1 MALKRIQEF
10 SKNVAVH
17 QQLGDNP
24 NTDDNLSASELKA
37 TFDRPAEDI
46 KEYVNGTLVP
56 AIQELEEYGD
66 SVSADLSDKGKEIT
80 EIKQAVIGAQ
90 GSANQAA
97 FNAAQ
102 AAGMAEEAASAS
114 RDASAAASA
123 AQTAAETA
131 STDAS
136 MAASDAEAA
145 TQAASAAQAAA
156 DQANANAER
165 AAERAKQAEAAA
177 ASAATEASKAV
188 KKSGDSMSG
197 PLSMEGNKLTG
208 LPDPSND
215 GDAVSKGYLNTE
227 LSRIQ
232 GAPGPYYT
240 PTVTNPTPGLLH
252 IEFGKSLT
260 SMPDIPGVDV
270 SLPSGEAGDD
280 GGYYI
285 PKISQTGIN
294 TMQMGFD
301 PSKPGMTSVQPRQIV
316 LPKGDPGQNGAPGAD
331 GAPGP
336 AGPAG
341 DQGPQGPKGD
351 KGDPGSA
358 AIGLG
363 GCNSAA
369 SAVNKEISIF
379 TDDFKP
385 TPSAIV
391 TVAFNVEN
399 TADNPSMVINNRSY
413 GVIDCR
419 NGNPVKAAAMRG
431 QAHTY
436 VLDAQNGVAFLVNP
450 SDEAASGA
458 SDAVESVNGQTGAVK
473 VPVPGCGT
481 CASEASSKEKEVGS
495 LSAGFDPTASGAVL
509 TVKFENPGNT
519 VNGASLTVANKSYP
533 IVDSRTYALARA
545 DALAKKVHHFVL
557 IPGTAILLDPST
569 TASSATLDKTLTQ
582 EGSAA
587 DAKAAGDAIKNL
599 REFLQGDVELTSLN
613 LTSGLTTDADI
624 NVDFGGNRLRGVN
637 DPVEDT
643 DAASKGYVD
652 EQIANISNDG
662 NAAPSAG
669 VCTTAANVAAK
680 VEQGYITS
688 PIVGGSIVTVE
699 FTHDN
704 TAKNPTLD
712 VNGVVGAIVY
722 RSMSAIDPAS
732 LTKGIHQFVCLENY
746 NKWMMLDALEWEE
759 IANITVEADV
769 QVVAISKDKDN
780 KPFGLRKA
788 KIMVSA
794 VGSETNTKSANGELR
809 VNGITYYYSPNLPV
823 VGAETSRFIASSL
836 EAITDGLIW
845 HDSSS
850 NNNNTYQTTG
860 TRHTGW
866 IATVESTLRNFA
878 FSAVGGMVIGAGTNI
893 KIMGVRA

>member
-114 RDASAAASA
+114 RDARAAASA

-316 LPKGDPGQNGAPGAD
+316 LPKGDPGQDGVSPTISITTITGGHRLTITDAEGPKSADILDGATPALQIGTVTTLPAGSPATAEITGTAANPVLSFGLPRGAD
-331 GAPGP
+331 ATG
-336 AGPAG
+336 
-341 DQGPQGPKGD
+341 
-351 KGDPGSA
+351 GSA
-358 AIGLG
+358 GVTTINGL
-363 GCNSAA
+363 
-369 SAVNKEISIF
+369 
-379 TDDFKP
+379 D
-385 TPSAIV
+385 
-391 TVAFNVEN
+391 
-399 TADNPSMVINNRSY
+399 
-413 GVIDCR
+413 
-419 NGNPVKAAAMRG
+419 
-431 QAHTY
+431 
-436 VLDAQNGVAFLVNP
+436 
-450 SDEAASGA
+450 
-458 SDAVESVNGQTGAVK
+458 GAVK
-473 VPVPGCGT
+473 LPV
-481 CASEASSKEKEVGS
+481 SGS
-495 LSAGFDPTASGAVL
+495 CICNSNAADKRKVLTGVTAGFDPSADGAILAVQF
-509 TVKFENPGNT
+509 KSPGNT
-519 VNGASLTVANKSYP
+519 ANGPELQIGQTVYTILHPGNLTPPAASALKKS
-533 IVDSRTYALARA
+533 
-545 DALAKKVHHFVL
+545 VHHFSMR
-557 IPGTAILLDPST
+557 GSTRAAILLDPYVAPST
-569 TASSATLDKTLTQ
+569 VNVDATLTQ
-582 EGSAA
+582 SGQAA
-587 DAKAAGDAIKNL
+587 DAKIVGSALATRVPAAPLDSDAGKVATVSSDGIPRWETL
-599 REFLQGDVELTSLN
+599 PAVGSL
-613 LTSGLTTDADI
+613 
-624 NVDFGGNRLRGVN
+624 FGRCS
-637 DPVEDT
+637 T
-643 DAASKGYVD
+643 AACDAAKKATY
-652 EQIANISNDG
+652 IDG
-662 NAAPSAG
+662 SVAG
-669 VCTTAANVAAK
+669 GT
-680 VEQGYITS
+680 I
-688 PIVGGSIVTVE
+688 ITVE
-699 FTHDN
+699 FVN
-704 TAKNPTLD
+704 ANEAENPTLTA
-712 VNGVVGAIVY
+712 NGVTGAIVG
-722 RSMSAIDPAS
+722 RTLAPISATS
-732 LTKGIHQFVCLENY
+732 LTAGVHRFVCLSNY
-746 NKWMMLDALEWEE
+746 NKWMMLDAPDELEYIGEYTLAEDVGVWE
-759 IANITVEADV
+759 IASDLSGAPLQLKKMYFELHIQPAQVNIDNNISNTHARMTVPTWANAYGANTCV
-769 QVVAISKDKDN
+769 SGY
-780 KPFGLRKA
+780 PMLRKTAYKENPGWGQLWEIRTLNGRNVVFRRSKGASCAATVSAGEAAGPGHITGLGLSSLDPTKAQFGAGSTVKIWGA
-788 KIMVSA
+788 KI
-794 VGSETNTKSANGELR
+794 
-809 VNGITYYYSPNLPV
+809 
-823 VGAETSRFIASSL
+823 
-836 EAITDGLIW
+836 
-845 HDSSS
+845 
-850 NNNNTYQTTG
+850 
-860 TRHTGW
+860 
-866 IATVESTLRNFA
+866 
-878 FSAVGGMVIGAGTNI
+878 
-893 KIMGVRA
+893 

>member
-316 LPKGDPGQNGAPGAD
+316 LPKGDPGQDGVSPTISITTITGGHRLTITDAEGPKSADILDGATPALQIGTVTTLPAGSPATAEITGTAANPVLSFGLPRGAD
-331 GAPGP
+331 ATG
-336 AGPAG
+336 
-341 DQGPQGPKGD
+341 
-351 KGDPGSA
+351 GSA
-358 AIGLG
+358 GVTTINGL
-363 GCNSAA
+363 
-369 SAVNKEISIF
+369 
-379 TDDFKP
+379 D
-385 TPSAIV
+385 
-391 TVAFNVEN
+391 
-399 TADNPSMVINNRSY
+399 
-413 GVIDCR
+413 
-419 NGNPVKAAAMRG
+419 
-431 QAHTY
+431 
-436 VLDAQNGVAFLVNP
+436 
-450 SDEAASGA
+450 
-458 SDAVESVNGQTGAVK
+458 GAVK
-473 VPVPGCGT
+473 LPV
-481 CASEASSKEKEVGS
+481 SGS
-495 LSAGFDPTASGAVL
+495 CFCNSNAADKRKVLTGVTAGFDPSADGAILAVQF
-509 TVKFENPGNT
+509 KRPGNT
-519 VNGASLTVANKSYP
+519 ANGPELQIGQTVYTILHPNNLTPPAASALKKS
-533 IVDSRTYALARA
+533 
-545 DALAKKVHHFVL
+545 VHHFSMRGSTRV
-557 IPGTAILLDPST
+557 AILLDPYVST
-569 TASSATLDKTLTQ
+569 STIEVDATLTQ
-582 EGSAA
+582 SGQAA
-587 DAKAAGDAIKNL
+587 DAKAVGTALAT
-599 REFLQGDVELTSLN
+599 RV
-613 LTSGLTTDADI
+613 
-624 NVDFGGNRLRGVN
+624 
-637 DPVEDT
+637 P
-643 DAASKGYVD
+643 
-652 EQIANISNDG
+652 
-662 NAAPSAG
+662 AAPLESDAG
-669 VCTTAANVAAK
+669 KVATVGSDGIPRWETLPAVGSLFGLCSTAAYDPSKKA
-680 VEQGYITS
+680 TS
-688 PIVGGSIVTVE
+688 VDGDIVGGTIITVE
-699 FTHDN
+699 FTN
-704 TAKNPTLD
+704 ANEAENPTLTA
-712 VNGVVGAIVY
+712 NGVTGAIVG
-722 RSMSAIDPAS
+722 RTLAPISATS
-732 LTKGIHQFVCLENY
+732 LTAGVHRFVCLSNY
-746 NKWMMLDALEWEE
+746 NKWMMLDAPDELEYIGEYTLAEDVGVWE
-759 IANITVEADV
+759 IASDLSGAPLQLKKMYFELHIQPAQVNIDNNISNTHARMTVPTWANAYGV
-769 QVVAISKDKDN
+769 NTCVSGY
-780 KPFGLRKA
+780 PMLRKTAYKENPGWGQLWEIRTLNGRNVVFRRSKGASCAATVSAGEAAGPGHITGLGLSSLDPTKAQFGAGSTVKIWGA
-788 KIMVSA
+788 KI
-794 VGSETNTKSANGELR
+794 
-809 VNGITYYYSPNLPV
+809 
-823 VGAETSRFIASSL
+823 
-836 EAITDGLIW
+836 
-845 HDSSS
+845 
-850 NNNNTYQTTG
+850 
-860 TRHTGW
+860 
-866 IATVESTLRNFA
+866 
-878 FSAVGGMVIGAGTNI
+878 
-893 KIMGVRA
+893 

>member
-80 EIKQAVIGAQ
+80 KIKQAVIGAQ
-90 GSANQAA
+90 GSANRAA
-97 FNAAQ
+97 SNAAR

-316 LPKGDPGQNGAPGAD
+316 LPKGDPGQDGVSPTISITTITGGHRLTITDAEGPKSADILDGATPALQIGTVTTLPAGSPATAEITGTAANPVLSFGLPRGAD
-331 GAPGP
+331 ATG
-336 AGPAG
+336 
-341 DQGPQGPKGD
+341 
-351 KGDPGSA
+351 GSA
-358 AIGLG
+358 GVTTINGL
-363 GCNSAA
+363 
-369 SAVNKEISIF
+369 
-379 TDDFKP
+379 D
-385 TPSAIV
+385 
-391 TVAFNVEN
+391 
-399 TADNPSMVINNRSY
+399 
-413 GVIDCR
+413 
-419 NGNPVKAAAMRG
+419 
-431 QAHTY
+431 
-436 VLDAQNGVAFLVNP
+436 
-450 SDEAASGA
+450 
-458 SDAVESVNGQTGAVK
+458 GAVK
-473 VPVPGCGT
+473 LPV
-481 CASEASSKEKEVGS
+481 SGS
-495 LSAGFDPTASGAVL
+495 CICNSNAADKRKVLTVVTAGFDPSADGAILAVQFKSPGNTASGPEL
-509 TVKFENPGNT
+509 QIGQTVYTILHPGNLT
-519 VNGASLTVANKSYP
+519 PPAASALKKS
-533 IVDSRTYALARA
+533 
-545 DALAKKVHHFVL
+545 VHHFSMR
-557 IPGTAILLDPST
+557 GSTRAAILLDPYVAPST
-569 TASSATLDKTLTQ
+569 VNVDATLTQ
-582 EGSAA
+582 SGQAA
-587 DAKAAGDAIKNL
+587 DAKAVGTALAT
-599 REFLQGDVELTSLN
+599 RV
-613 LTSGLTTDADI
+613 
-624 NVDFGGNRLRGVN
+624 
-637 DPVEDT
+637 P
-643 DAASKGYVD
+643 
-652 EQIANISNDG
+652 
-662 NAAPSAG
+662 AAPLESDAG
-669 VCTTAANVAAK
+669 KVATVGSDGIPRWETLPAVGSLFGLCSTAAYDPSKKA
-680 VEQGYITS
+680 TS
-688 PIVGGSIVTVE
+688 VDGDIVGGAIITVE
-699 FTHDN
+699 FTN
-704 TAKNPTLD
+704 ANEAENPTLTA
-712 VNGVVGAIVY
+712 NGVTGAIVG
-722 RSMSAIDPAS
+722 RTLDPISATS
-732 LTKGIHQFVCLENY
+732 LTAGVHRFVCLNNY
-746 NKWMMLDALEWEE
+746 NKWMMLDAPDELKYIGEYTLAEDVGVWE
-759 IANITVEADV
+759 IASDLSGAPLQLKKMYFELHIQPAQVNIDNNISNTHARMTVPTWANAYGV
-769 QVVAISKDKDN
+769 NTCVSGY
-780 KPFGLRKA
+780 PMLRKTAYKENPGWGQLWEIRTLNGRNVVFRRSKGASCAATVSAGEAAGPGHITGLGLSSLDPTKAQFGAGSTVKIWGA
-788 KIMVSA
+788 KI
-794 VGSETNTKSANGELR
+794 
-809 VNGITYYYSPNLPV
+809 
-823 VGAETSRFIASSL
+823 
-836 EAITDGLIW
+836 
-845 HDSSS
+845 
-850 NNNNTYQTTG
+850 
-860 TRHTGW
+860 
-866 IATVESTLRNFA
+866 
-878 FSAVGGMVIGAGTNI
+878 
-893 KIMGVRA
+893 

>member
-80 EIKQAVIGAQ
+80 AIKQAVIGAQ

-316 LPKGDPGQNGAPGAD
+316 LPKGDPGQDGVSPTISITTITGGHRLTITDAEGPKSADILDGATPALQIGTVTTLPAGSPATAEITGTAANPVLSFGLPRGAD
-331 GAPGP
+331 ATG
-336 AGPAG
+336 
-341 DQGPQGPKGD
+341 
-351 KGDPGSA
+351 GSA
-358 AIGLG
+358 GVTTINGL
-363 GCNSAA
+363 
-369 SAVNKEISIF
+369 
-379 TDDFKP
+379 D
-385 TPSAIV
+385 
-391 TVAFNVEN
+391 
-399 TADNPSMVINNRSY
+399 
-413 GVIDCR
+413 
-419 NGNPVKAAAMRG
+419 
-431 QAHTY
+431 
-436 VLDAQNGVAFLVNP
+436 
-450 SDEAASGA
+450 
-458 SDAVESVNGQTGAVK
+458 GAVK
-473 VPVPGCGT
+473 LPV
-481 CASEASSKEKEVGS
+481 SGS
-495 LSAGFDPTASGAVL
+495 CICNSNAADKRKVLTGVTAGFDPSADGAILAVQFKSPGNTASGPEL
-509 TVKFENPGNT
+509 QIGQTVYTILHPGNLT
-519 VNGASLTVANKSYP
+519 PPAASALKKS
-533 IVDSRTYALARA
+533 
-545 DALAKKVHHFVL
+545 VHHFSMR
-557 IPGTAILLDPST
+557 GSTRAAILLDPYVAPST
-569 TASSATLDKTLTQ
+569 VNVDATLTQ
-582 EGSAA
+582 SGQAA
-587 DAKAAGDAIKNL
+587 DAKAVGTALAT
-599 REFLQGDVELTSLN
+599 RV
-613 LTSGLTTDADI
+613 
-624 NVDFGGNRLRGVN
+624 
-637 DPVEDT
+637 P
-643 DAASKGYVD
+643 
-652 EQIANISNDG
+652 
-662 NAAPSAG
+662 AAPLESDAG
-669 VCTTAANVAAK
+669 KVATVGSDGIPRWETLPAVGSLFGLCSTAAYDPSKKA
-680 VEQGYITS
+680 TS
-688 PIVGGSIVTVE
+688 VDGDIVGGAIITVE
-699 FTHDN
+699 FTN
-704 TAKNPTLD
+704 ANEAENPTLTA
-712 VNGVVGAIVY
+712 NGVTGAIVG
-722 RSMSAIDPAS
+722 RTLDPISATS
-732 LTKGIHQFVCLENY
+732 LTAGVHRFVCLNNY
-746 NKWMMLDALEWEE
+746 NKWMMLDAPDELKYIGEYTLAEDVGVWE
-759 IANITVEADV
+759 IASDLSGAPLQLKKMYFELHIQPAQVNIDNNISNTHARMTVPTWANAYGV
-769 QVVAISKDKDN
+769 NTCVSGY
-780 KPFGLRKA
+780 PMLRKTAYKENPGWGQLWEIRTLNGRNVVFRRSKGASCAATVSAGEAAGPGHITGLGLSSLDPTKAQFGAGSTVKIWGA
-788 KIMVSA
+788 KI
-794 VGSETNTKSANGELR
+794 
-809 VNGITYYYSPNLPV
+809 
-823 VGAETSRFIASSL
+823 
-836 EAITDGLIW
+836 
-845 HDSSS
+845 
-850 NNNNTYQTTG
+850 
-860 TRHTGW
+860 
-866 IATVESTLRNFA
+866 
-878 FSAVGGMVIGAGTNI
+878 
-893 KIMGVRA
+893 

>member
-80 EIKQAVIGAQ
+80 KIKQAVIGAQ

-316 LPKGDPGQNGAPGAD
+316 LPKGDPGQDGVSPTISITTITGGHRLTITDAEGPKSADILDGATPALQIGTVATLPAGSPATAEITGTAANPVLSFGLPRGAD
-331 GAPGP
+331 ATG
-336 AGPAG
+336 
-341 DQGPQGPKGD
+341 
-351 KGDPGSA
+351 GSA
-358 AIGLG
+358 GVTTINGL
-363 GCNSAA
+363 
-369 SAVNKEISIF
+369 
-379 TDDFKP
+379 D
-385 TPSAIV
+385 
-391 TVAFNVEN
+391 
-399 TADNPSMVINNRSY
+399 
-413 GVIDCR
+413 
-419 NGNPVKAAAMRG
+419 
-431 QAHTY
+431 
-436 VLDAQNGVAFLVNP
+436 
-450 SDEAASGA
+450 
-458 SDAVESVNGQTGAVK
+458 GAVK
-473 VPVPGCGT
+473 LPVSGICICNSNAADKRKVLT
-481 CASEASSKEKEVGS
+481 VVT
-495 LSAGFDPTASGAVL
+495 AGFDPSADGAILAVQFKSPGNTASGPEL
-509 TVKFENPGNT
+509 QIGQTVYTILHPGNLT
-519 VNGASLTVANKSYP
+519 PPAASALKKS
-533 IVDSRTYALARA
+533 
-545 DALAKKVHHFVL
+545 VHHFSMR
-557 IPGTAILLDPST
+557 GSTRAAILLDPYVAPST
-569 TASSATLDKTLTQ
+569 VNVDATLTQ
-582 EGSAA
+582 SGQAA
-587 DAKAAGDAIKNL
+587 DAKAVGTALAT
-599 REFLQGDVELTSLN
+599 RV
-613 LTSGLTTDADI
+613 
-624 NVDFGGNRLRGVN
+624 
-637 DPVEDT
+637 P
-643 DAASKGYVD
+643 
-652 EQIANISNDG
+652 
-662 NAAPSAG
+662 AAPLESDAG
-669 VCTTAANVAAK
+669 KVATVGSDGIPRWETLPAVGSLFGLCSTAAYDPSKKA
-680 VEQGYITS
+680 TS
-688 PIVGGSIVTVE
+688 VDGDIVGGAIITVE
-699 FTHDN
+699 FTN
-704 TAKNPTLD
+704 ANEAENPTLTA
-712 VNGVVGAIVY
+712 NGVTGAIVG
-722 RSMSAIDPAS
+722 RTLDPISATS
-732 LTKGIHQFVCLENY
+732 LTAGVHRFVCLNNY
-746 NKWMMLDALEWEE
+746 NKWMMLDAPDELKYIGEYTLAEDVGVWE
-759 IANITVEADV
+759 IASDLSGAPLQLKKMYFELHIQPAQVNIDNNISNTHARMTVPTWANAYGV
-769 QVVAISKDKDN
+769 NTCVSGY
-780 KPFGLRKA
+780 PMLRKTAYKENPGWGQLWEIRTLNGRNVVFRRSKGASCAATVSAGEAAGPGHITGLGLSSLDPTKAQFGAGSTVKIWGA
-788 KIMVSA
+788 KI
-794 VGSETNTKSANGELR
+794 
-809 VNGITYYYSPNLPV
+809 
-823 VGAETSRFIASSL
+823 
-836 EAITDGLIW
+836 
-845 HDSSS
+845 
-850 NNNNTYQTTG
+850 
-860 TRHTGW
+860 
-866 IATVESTLRNFA
+866 
-878 FSAVGGMVIGAGTNI
+878 
-893 KIMGVRA
+893 

>member
-316 LPKGDPGQNGAPGAD
+316 LPKGDPGQDGVSPTISITTITGGHRLTITDAEGPKSADILDGATPALQIGTVTTLPAGSPATAEITGTAANPVLSFGLPRGAD
-331 GAPGP
+331 ATG
-336 AGPAG
+336 
-341 DQGPQGPKGD
+341 
-351 KGDPGSA
+351 GSA
-358 AIGLG
+358 GVTTINGL
-363 GCNSAA
+363 
-369 SAVNKEISIF
+369 
-379 TDDFKP
+379 D
-385 TPSAIV
+385 
-391 TVAFNVEN
+391 
-399 TADNPSMVINNRSY
+399 
-413 GVIDCR
+413 
-419 NGNPVKAAAMRG
+419 
-431 QAHTY
+431 
-436 VLDAQNGVAFLVNP
+436 
-450 SDEAASGA
+450 
-458 SDAVESVNGQTGAVK
+458 GAVK
-473 VPVPGCGT
+473 LPV
-481 CASEASSKEKEVGS
+481 SGS
-495 LSAGFDPTASGAVL
+495 CICNSNAADKRKVLTVVTAGFDPSADGAILAVQFKSPGNTASGPEL
-509 TVKFENPGNT
+509 QIGQTVYTILHPGNLT
-519 VNGASLTVANKSYP
+519 PPAASALKKS
-533 IVDSRTYALARA
+533 
-545 DALAKKVHHFVL
+545 VHHFSMR
-557 IPGTAILLDPST
+557 GSTHAAILLDPYVAPST
-569 TASSATLDKTLTQ
+569 VNVDATLTQ
-582 EGSAA
+582 SGQAA
-587 DAKAAGDAIKNL
+587 DAKAVGTALAT
-599 REFLQGDVELTSLN
+599 RV
-613 LTSGLTTDADI
+613 
-624 NVDFGGNRLRGVN
+624 
-637 DPVEDT
+637 P
-643 DAASKGYVD
+643 
-652 EQIANISNDG
+652 
-662 NAAPSAG
+662 AAPLESDAG
-669 VCTTAANVAAK
+669 KVATVGSDGIPRWETLPAVGSLFGLCSTAAYDPSKKA
-680 VEQGYITS
+680 TS
-688 PIVGGSIVTVE
+688 VDGDIVGGAIITVE
-699 FTHDN
+699 FTN
-704 TAKNPTLD
+704 ANEAENPTLTA
-712 VNGVVGAIVY
+712 NGVTGAIVG
-722 RSMSAIDPAS
+722 RTLAPISATS
-732 LTKGIHQFVCLENY
+732 LTAGVHRFVCLSNY
-746 NKWMMLDALEWEE
+746 NKWMMLDAPDELEYIGEYTLAEDVGVWE
-759 IANITVEADV
+759 IASDLSGAPLQLKKMYFELHIQPAQVNIDNNISNTHARMTVPTWANAYGV
-769 QVVAISKDKDN
+769 NTCVSGY
-780 KPFGLRKA
+780 PMLRKTAYKENPGWGQLWEIRTLNGRNVVFRRSKGASCAATVSAGEAAGPGHITGLGLSSLDPTKAQFGAGSTVKIWGA
-788 KIMVSA
+788 KI
-794 VGSETNTKSANGELR
+794 
-809 VNGITYYYSPNLPV
+809 
-823 VGAETSRFIASSL
+823 
-836 EAITDGLIW
+836 
-845 HDSSS
+845 
-850 NNNNTYQTTG
+850 
-860 TRHTGW
+860 
-866 IATVESTLRNFA
+866 
-878 FSAVGGMVIGAGTNI
+878 
-893 KIMGVRA
+893 

>member
-351 KGDPGSA
+351 KGDPGEPGPQGPAGS
-358 AIGLG
+358 
-363 GCNSAA
+363 C
-369 SAVNKEISIF
+369 
-379 TDDFKP
+379 D
-385 TPSAIV
+385 
-391 TVAFNVEN
+391 VA
-399 TADNPSMVINNRSY
+399 
-413 GVIDCR
+413 
-419 NGNPVKAAAMRG
+419 
-431 QAHTY
+431 
-436 VLDAQNGVAFLVNP
+436 
-450 SDEAASGA
+450 
-458 SDAVESVNGQTGAVK
+458 SVNGQVGAVK
-473 VPVPGCGT
+473 IPASGYGT
-481 CASEASSKEKEVGS
+481 CASAGSSPIKEVGS
-495 LSAGFDPTASGAVL
+495 LSAGFDPAAIGSVLAVN
-509 TVKFENPGNT
+509 FENPGNT
-519 VNGASLTVANKSYP
+519 VNGASLTVAYKSYP
-533 IVDSRTYALARA
+533 IVDSRTYAMARA

-662 NAAPSAG
+662 NAVPSAG
-669 VCTTAANVAAK
+669 VCTTAANIAAK
-680 VEQGYITS
+680 VEQGYIKS

-704 TAKNPTLD
+704 TANNPTLD

-759 IANITVEADV
+759 IANITVEAGV

>member
-90 GSANQAA
+90 GSANRAA
-97 FNAAQ
+97 SNAA
-102 AAGMAEEAASAS
+102 
-114 RDASAAASA
+114 
-123 AQTAAETA
+123 
-131 STDAS
+131 
-136 MAASDAEAA
+136 
-145 TQAASAAQAAA
+145 
-156 DQANANAER
+156 R

-331 GAPGP
+331 GATGP
-336 AGPAG
+336 AG
-341 DQGPQGPKGD
+341 Q
-351 KGDPGSA
+351 KGDPGEPGKNGMTPNLQIGTVTTLPAGSPATAEITGTA
-358 AIGLG
+358 A
-363 GCNSAA
+363 
-369 SAVNKEISIF
+369 
-379 TDDFKP
+379 
-385 TPSAIV
+385 
-391 TVAFNVEN
+391 
-399 TADNPSMVINNRSY
+399 
-413 GVIDCR
+413 
-419 NGNPVKAAAMRG
+419 NPVLSFGLPRG
-431 QAHTY
+431 ADATGGSAG
-436 VLDAQNGVAFLVNP
+436 VTTINGLD
-450 SDEAASGA
+450 
-458 SDAVESVNGQTGAVK
+458 GAVK
-473 VPVPGCGT
+473 LPV
-481 CASEASSKEKEVGS
+481 SGS
-495 LSAGFDPTASGAVL
+495 CICNSNAADKRKVLTGVTAGFDPSADGAILAVQFKSPGNTASGPEL
-509 TVKFENPGNT
+509 QIGQTVYTILHPGNLAPPA
-519 VNGASLTVANKSYP
+519 ASALKKS
-533 IVDSRTYALARA
+533 
-545 DALAKKVHHFVL
+545 VHHFSMR
-557 IPGTAILLDPST
+557 GSTRAAILLDPYVAPST
-569 TASSATLDKTLTQ
+569 VNVDATLTQ
-582 EGSAA
+582 SGQAA
-587 DAKAAGDAIKNL
+587 DAKIVGSALATRVPAAPLDSDAGKVATVGSDGIPRWETL
-599 REFLQGDVELTSLN
+599 PAVGSL
-613 LTSGLTTDADI
+613 
-624 NVDFGGNRLRGVN
+624 FGRCS
-637 DPVEDT
+637 T
-643 DAASKGYVD
+643 AACDAAKKATY
-652 EQIANISNDG
+652 IDG
-662 NAAPSAG
+662 S
-669 VCTTAANVAAK
+669 VAC
-680 VEQGYITS
+680 GTI
-688 PIVGGSIVTVE
+688 ITVE
-699 FTHDN
+699 FVN
-704 TAKNPTLD
+704 ANEAENPTLTA
-712 VNGVVGAIVY
+712 NGVTGAIVG
-722 RSMSAIDPAS
+722 RTLAPISATS
-732 LTKGIHQFVCLENY
+732 LTAGVHRFVCLSNY

-759 IANITVEADV
+759 IANITVEDDV

-794 VGSETNTKSANGELR
+794 VGSETNTKSANGELS

>member
-80 EIKQAVIGAQ
+80 KIKQAVIGAQ

-316 LPKGDPGQNGAPGAD
+316 LPKGDPGQDGVSPTISITTITGGHRLTITDAEGPKSADILDGATPALQIGTVTTLPAGSPATAEITGTAANPVLSFGLPRGAD
-331 GAPGP
+331 ATG
-336 AGPAG
+336 
-341 DQGPQGPKGD
+341 
-351 KGDPGSA
+351 GSA
-358 AIGLG
+358 GVTTINGL
-363 GCNSAA
+363 
-369 SAVNKEISIF
+369 
-379 TDDFKP
+379 D
-385 TPSAIV
+385 
-391 TVAFNVEN
+391 
-399 TADNPSMVINNRSY
+399 
-413 GVIDCR
+413 
-419 NGNPVKAAAMRG
+419 
-431 QAHTY
+431 
-436 VLDAQNGVAFLVNP
+436 
-450 SDEAASGA
+450 
-458 SDAVESVNGQTGAVK
+458 GAVK
-473 VPVPGCGT
+473 LPISGSCVCNSD
-481 CASEASSKEKEVGS
+481 ASDRLKVLTSV
-495 LSAGFDPTASGAVL
+495 SAGFDPSADGAILAVQF
-509 TVKFENPGNT
+509 KNPGNT
-519 VNGASLTVANKSYP
+519 ASGPELQIGQTVYTILHPGNLTPPAASALKKS
-533 IVDSRTYALARA
+533 
-545 DALAKKVHHFVL
+545 VHHFSMRGSTRV
-557 IPGTAILLDPST
+557 AILLDPYVST
-569 TASSATLDKTLTQ
+569 STIEVDATLTQ
-582 EGSAA
+582 SGQAA
-587 DAKAAGDAIKNL
+587 DAKAVGTALAT
-599 REFLQGDVELTSLN
+599 RV
-613 LTSGLTTDADI
+613 
-624 NVDFGGNRLRGVN
+624 
-637 DPVEDT
+637 P
-643 DAASKGYVD
+643 
-652 EQIANISNDG
+652 
-662 NAAPSAG
+662 AAPLESDAG
-669 VCTTAANVAAK
+669 KVATVGSDGIPRWETLPAVGSLFGLCSTAAYDPSKKA
-680 VEQGYITS
+680 TS
-688 PIVGGSIVTVE
+688 VDGDIVGGTIITVE
-699 FTHDN
+699 FVN
-704 TAKNPTLD
+704 ANEAENPTLTA
-712 VNGVVGAIVY
+712 NGVTGAIVG
-722 RSMSAIDPAS
+722 RTLAPISATS
-732 LTKGIHQFVCLENY
+732 LTAGVHRFVCLSNY
-746 NKWMMLDALEWEE
+746 NKWMMLDAPDELEYIGEYTLAEDVGVWE
-759 IANITVEADV
+759 IASDLSGAPLQLKKMYFELHIQPAQVNIDNNISNTHARMTVPTWANAYGV
-769 QVVAISKDKDN
+769 NTYVSGY
-780 KPFGLRKA
+780 PMLRKTAYKENPGWGQLWEIRTLNGRNVVFRRSKGASCAATVSAGEAAGPGHITGLGLSSLDPTKAQFGAGSTVKIWGA
-788 KIMVSA
+788 KI
-794 VGSETNTKSANGELR
+794 
-809 VNGITYYYSPNLPV
+809 
-823 VGAETSRFIASSL
+823 
-836 EAITDGLIW
+836 
-845 HDSSS
+845 
-850 NNNNTYQTTG
+850 
-860 TRHTGW
+860 
-866 IATVESTLRNFA
+866 
-878 FSAVGGMVIGAGTNI
+878 
-893 KIMGVRA
+893 

>member
-80 EIKQAVIGAQ
+80 KIKQAVIGAQ

-316 LPKGDPGQNGAPGAD
+316 LPKGDPGQDGVSPTISITTITGGHRLTITDAEGPKSADILDGATPALQIGTVTTLPAGSPATAEITGTAANPVLSFGLPRGAD
-331 GAPGP
+331 ATG
-336 AGPAG
+336 
-341 DQGPQGPKGD
+341 
-351 KGDPGSA
+351 GSA
-358 AIGLG
+358 GVTTINGL
-363 GCNSAA
+363 
-369 SAVNKEISIF
+369 
-379 TDDFKP
+379 D
-385 TPSAIV
+385 
-391 TVAFNVEN
+391 
-399 TADNPSMVINNRSY
+399 
-413 GVIDCR
+413 
-419 NGNPVKAAAMRG
+419 
-431 QAHTY
+431 
-436 VLDAQNGVAFLVNP
+436 
-450 SDEAASGA
+450 
-458 SDAVESVNGQTGAVK
+458 GAVK
-473 VPVPGCGT
+473 LPV
-481 CASEASSKEKEVGS
+481 SGS
-495 LSAGFDPTASGAVL
+495 CFCNSNAADKRKVLTGVTAGFDPSADGAILAVQFKSPGNTASGPEL
-509 TVKFENPGNT
+509 QIGQTLYTILHPGNLAPPA
-519 VNGASLTVANKSYP
+519 ASALKKS
-533 IVDSRTYALARA
+533 
-545 DALAKKVHHFVL
+545 VHHFSMRGS
-557 IPGTAILLDPST
+557 IRTAILLDPYVAPST
-569 TASSATLDKTLTQ
+569 VNVDATLTQ
-582 EGSAA
+582 SGQAA
-587 DAKAAGDAIKNL
+587 DAKIVGSALATRVPAAPLDSDAGKVATVGSDGIPRWETL
-599 REFLQGDVELTSLN
+599 PAVGSL
-613 LTSGLTTDADI
+613 
-624 NVDFGGNRLRGVN
+624 FGRCS
-637 DPVEDT
+637 T
-643 DAASKGYVD
+643 AACDAAKKATY
-652 EQIANISNDG
+652 IDG
-662 NAAPSAG
+662 SVAG
-669 VCTTAANVAAK
+669 GT
-680 VEQGYITS
+680 I
-688 PIVGGSIVTVE
+688 ITVE
-699 FTHDN
+699 FVN
-704 TAKNPTLD
+704 ANEAENPTLTA
-712 VNGVVGAIVY
+712 NGVTGAIVG
-722 RSMSAIDPAS
+722 RTLAPISATS
-732 LTKGIHQFVCLENY
+732 LTAGVHRFVCLSNY
-746 NKWMMLDALEWEE
+746 NKWMMLDAPDELEYIGEYTLAEDVGVWE
-759 IANITVEADV
+759 IASDLSGAPLQLKKMYFELHIQPAQVNIDNNISNTHARMTVPTWANAYGV
-769 QVVAISKDKDN
+769 NTCVSGY
-780 KPFGLRKA
+780 PMLRKTAYKENPGWGQLWEIRTLNGRNVVFRRSKGASCAATVSAGEAAGPGHITGLGLISLDTTKAQFGAGSTVKIWGA
-788 KIMVSA
+788 KI
-794 VGSETNTKSANGELR
+794 
-809 VNGITYYYSPNLPV
+809 
-823 VGAETSRFIASSL
+823 
-836 EAITDGLIW
+836 
-845 HDSSS
+845 
-850 NNNNTYQTTG
+850 
-860 TRHTGW
+860 
-866 IATVESTLRNFA
+866 
-878 FSAVGGMVIGAGTNI
+878 
-893 KIMGVRA
+893 

>member
-97 FNAAQ
+97 SNAAQ

-316 LPKGDPGQNGAPGAD
+316 LPKGDPGQDGVSPTISITTITGGHRLTITDAEGPKSADILDGATPALQIGTVATLPAGSPATAEITGTAANPVLSFGLPRGAD
-331 GAPGP
+331 ATG
-336 AGPAG
+336 
-341 DQGPQGPKGD
+341 
-351 KGDPGSA
+351 GSA
-358 AIGLG
+358 GVTTINGL
-363 GCNSAA
+363 
-369 SAVNKEISIF
+369 
-379 TDDFKP
+379 D
-385 TPSAIV
+385 
-391 TVAFNVEN
+391 
-399 TADNPSMVINNRSY
+399 
-413 GVIDCR
+413 
-419 NGNPVKAAAMRG
+419 
-431 QAHTY
+431 
-436 VLDAQNGVAFLVNP
+436 
-450 SDEAASGA
+450 
-458 SDAVESVNGQTGAVK
+458 GAVK
-473 VPVPGCGT
+473 LPV
-481 CASEASSKEKEVGS
+481 SGS
-495 LSAGFDPTASGAVL
+495 CICNSNAADKRKVLTVVTAGFDPSADGAILAVQFKSPGNTASGPEL
-509 TVKFENPGNT
+509 QIGQTVYTILHPGNLT
-519 VNGASLTVANKSYP
+519 PPAASALKKS
-533 IVDSRTYALARA
+533 
-545 DALAKKVHHFVL
+545 VHHFSMR
-557 IPGTAILLDPST
+557 GSTRAAILLDPYVAPST
-569 TASSATLDKTLTQ
+569 VNVDATLTQ
-582 EGSAA
+582 SGQAA
-587 DAKAAGDAIKNL
+587 DAKAVGTALAT
-599 REFLQGDVELTSLN
+599 RV
-613 LTSGLTTDADI
+613 
-624 NVDFGGNRLRGVN
+624 
-637 DPVEDT
+637 P
-643 DAASKGYVD
+643 
-652 EQIANISNDG
+652 
-662 NAAPSAG
+662 AAPLESDAG
-669 VCTTAANVAAK
+669 KVATVGSDGIPRWETLPAVGSLFGLCSTAAYDPSKKA
-680 VEQGYITS
+680 TS
-688 PIVGGSIVTVE
+688 VDGDIVGGAIITVE
-699 FTHDN
+699 FTN
-704 TAKNPTLD
+704 ANEAENPTLTA
-712 VNGVVGAIVY
+712 NGVTGAIVG
-722 RSMSAIDPAS
+722 RTLDPISATS
-732 LTKGIHQFVCLENY
+732 LTAGVHRFVCLNNY
-746 NKWMMLDALEWEE
+746 NKWMMLDAPDELKYIGEYTLAEDVGVWE
-759 IANITVEADV
+759 IASDLSGAPLQLKKMYFELHIQPAQVNIDNNISNTHARMTVPTWANAYGV
-769 QVVAISKDKDN
+769 NTCVSGY
-780 KPFGLRKA
+780 PMLRKTAYKENPGWGQLWEIRTLNGRNVVFRRSKGASCAATVSAGEAAGPGHITGIGLSSLDPTKAQFGAGSTVKIWGA
-788 KIMVSA
+788 KI
-794 VGSETNTKSANGELR
+794 
-809 VNGITYYYSPNLPV
+809 
-823 VGAETSRFIASSL
+823 
-836 EAITDGLIW
+836 
-845 HDSSS
+845 
-850 NNNNTYQTTG
+850 
-860 TRHTGW
+860 
-866 IATVESTLRNFA
+866 
-878 FSAVGGMVIGAGTNI
+878 
-893 KIMGVRA
+893 

>member
-316 LPKGDPGQNGAPGAD
+316 LPKGDPGQDGVSPTISITTITGGHRLTITDAEGPKSADILDGATPALQIGTVATLPAGSPATAEITGTAANPVLSFGLPRGAD
-331 GAPGP
+331 ATG
-336 AGPAG
+336 
-341 DQGPQGPKGD
+341 
-351 KGDPGSA
+351 GSA
-358 AIGLG
+358 GVTTINGL
-363 GCNSAA
+363 
-369 SAVNKEISIF
+369 
-379 TDDFKP
+379 D
-385 TPSAIV
+385 
-391 TVAFNVEN
+391 
-399 TADNPSMVINNRSY
+399 
-413 GVIDCR
+413 
-419 NGNPVKAAAMRG
+419 
-431 QAHTY
+431 
-436 VLDAQNGVAFLVNP
+436 
-450 SDEAASGA
+450 
-458 SDAVESVNGQTGAVK
+458 GAVK
-473 VPVPGCGT
+473 LPV
-481 CASEASSKEKEVGS
+481 SGS
-495 LSAGFDPTASGAVL
+495 CICNSNAADKRKVLTVVTAGFDPSADGAILAVQFKSPGNTASGPEL
-509 TVKFENPGNT
+509 QIGQTVYTILHPGNLT
-519 VNGASLTVANKSYP
+519 PPAASALKKS
-533 IVDSRTYALARA
+533 
-545 DALAKKVHHFVL
+545 VHHFSMR
-557 IPGTAILLDPST
+557 GSTRAAILLDPYVAPST
-569 TASSATLDKTLTQ
+569 VNVDATLTQ
-582 EGSAA
+582 SGQAA
-587 DAKAAGDAIKNL
+587 DAKAVGTALAT
-599 REFLQGDVELTSLN
+599 RV
-613 LTSGLTTDADI
+613 
-624 NVDFGGNRLRGVN
+624 
-637 DPVEDT
+637 P
-643 DAASKGYVD
+643 
-652 EQIANISNDG
+652 
-662 NAAPSAG
+662 AAPLESDAG
-669 VCTTAANVAAK
+669 KVATVGSDGIPRWETLPAVGSLFGLCSTAAYDPSKKA
-680 VEQGYITS
+680 TS
-688 PIVGGSIVTVE
+688 VDGDIVGGAIITVE
-699 FTHDN
+699 FTN
-704 TAKNPTLD
+704 ANEAENPTLTA
-712 VNGVVGAIVY
+712 NGVTGAIVG
-722 RSMSAIDPAS
+722 RTLDPISATS
-732 LTKGIHQFVCLENY
+732 LTAGVHRFVCLNNY
-746 NKWMMLDALEWEE
+746 NKWMMLDAPDELKYIGEYTLAEDVGVWE
-759 IANITVEADV
+759 IASDLSGAPLQLKKMYFELHIQPAQVNIDNNISNTHARMTVPTWANAYGV
-769 QVVAISKDKDN
+769 NTCVSGY
-780 KPFGLRKA
+780 PMLRKTAYKENPGWGQLWEIRTLNGRNVVFRRSKGASCAATVSAGEAAGPGHITGLGLSSLDPTKAQFGAGSTVKIWGA
-788 KIMVSA
+788 KI
-794 VGSETNTKSANGELR
+794 
-809 VNGITYYYSPNLPV
+809 
-823 VGAETSRFIASSL
+823 
-836 EAITDGLIW
+836 
-845 HDSSS
+845 
-850 NNNNTYQTTG
+850 
-860 TRHTGW
+860 
-866 IATVESTLRNFA
+866 
-878 FSAVGGMVIGAGTNI
+878 
-893 KIMGVRA
+893 

>member
-80 EIKQAVIGAQ
+80 KIKQAVIRAQ

-97 FNAAQ
+97 SNAAQ

-316 LPKGDPGQNGAPGAD
+316 LPKGDPGQDGVSPTISITTITGGHRLTITDAEGPKSADILDGATPALQIGTVTTLPAGSPATAEITGTAANPVLSFGLPRGAD
-331 GAPGP
+331 ATG
-336 AGPAG
+336 
-341 DQGPQGPKGD
+341 
-351 KGDPGSA
+351 GSA
-358 AIGLG
+358 GVTTINGL
-363 GCNSAA
+363 
-369 SAVNKEISIF
+369 
-379 TDDFKP
+379 D
-385 TPSAIV
+385 
-391 TVAFNVEN
+391 
-399 TADNPSMVINNRSY
+399 
-413 GVIDCR
+413 
-419 NGNPVKAAAMRG
+419 
-431 QAHTY
+431 
-436 VLDAQNGVAFLVNP
+436 
-450 SDEAASGA
+450 
-458 SDAVESVNGQTGAVK
+458 GAVK
-473 VPVPGCGT
+473 LPV
-481 CASEASSKEKEVGS
+481 SGS
-495 LSAGFDPTASGAVL
+495 CICNSNAADKRKVLTVVTAGFDPSADGAILAVQFKSPGNTASGPEL
-509 TVKFENPGNT
+509 QIGQTVYTILHPGNLT
-519 VNGASLTVANKSYP
+519 PPAASALKKS
-533 IVDSRTYALARA
+533 
-545 DALAKKVHHFVL
+545 VHHFSMR
-557 IPGTAILLDPST
+557 GSTRAAILLDPYVAPST
-569 TASSATLDKTLTQ
+569 VNVDATLTQ
-582 EGSAA
+582 SGQAA
-587 DAKAAGDAIKNL
+587 DAKAVGTALAT
-599 REFLQGDVELTSLN
+599 RV
-613 LTSGLTTDADI
+613 
-624 NVDFGGNRLRGVN
+624 
-637 DPVEDT
+637 P
-643 DAASKGYVD
+643 
-652 EQIANISNDG
+652 
-662 NAAPSAG
+662 AAPLESDAG
-669 VCTTAANVAAK
+669 KVATVGSDGIPRWETLPAVGSLFGLCSTAAYDPSKKA
-680 VEQGYITS
+680 TS
-688 PIVGGSIVTVE
+688 VDGDIVGGAIITVE
-699 FTHDN
+699 FTN
-704 TAKNPTLD
+704 ANEAENPTLTA
-712 VNGVVGAIVY
+712 NGVTGAIVG
-722 RSMSAIDPAS
+722 RTLDPISATS
-732 LTKGIHQFVCLENY
+732 LTAGVHRFVCLNNY
-746 NKWMMLDALEWEE
+746 NKWMMLDAPDELKYIGEYTLAEDVGVWE
-759 IANITVEADV
+759 IASDLSGAPLQLKKMYFELHIQPAQVNIDNNISNTHARMTVPTWANAYGV
-769 QVVAISKDKDN
+769 NTCVSGY
-780 KPFGLRKA
+780 PMLRKTAYKENPGWGQLWEIRTLNGRNVVFRRSKGASCAATVSAGEAAGPGHITGLGLSSLDPTKAQFGAGSTVKIWGA
-788 KIMVSA
+788 KI
-794 VGSETNTKSANGELR
+794 
-809 VNGITYYYSPNLPV
+809 
-823 VGAETSRFIASSL
+823 
-836 EAITDGLIW
+836 
-845 HDSSS
+845 
-850 NNNNTYQTTG
+850 
-860 TRHTGW
+860 
-866 IATVESTLRNFA
+866 
-878 FSAVGGMVIGAGTNI
+878 
-893 KIMGVRA
+893 

>member
-80 EIKQAVIGAQ
+80 KIKQAVIGAQ

-97 FNAAQ
+97 FNAA
-102 AAGMAEEAASAS
+102 
-114 RDASAAASA
+114 
-123 AQTAAETA
+123 
-131 STDAS
+131 
-136 MAASDAEAA
+136 
-145 TQAASAAQAAA
+145 
-156 DQANANAER
+156 R

-285 PKISQTGIN
+285 PKISQTGTN

-316 LPKGDPGQNGAPGAD
+316 LPKGDPGRNGAPGAD

-419 NGNPVKAAAMRG
+419 NGNPVKAAAMCG
-431 QAHTY
+431 HAHTY

-481 CASEASSKEKEVGS
+481 CASEASSKEKEVGH
-495 LSAGFDPTASGAVL
+495 LSAGFDPTAWGAVL
-509 TVKFENPGNT
+509 TVMFVNPGNT

-557 IPGTAILLDPST
+557 IPGAAILLDPST

-613 LTSGLTTDADI
+613 LTAGLTTDADI

-662 NAAPSAG
+662 NAAPSFG

-794 VGSETNTKSANGELR
+794 VGSGTNTKSANGELR
-809 VNGITYYYSPNLPV
+809 VNGITYYRSPNLPV

-878 FSAVGGMVIGAGTNI
+878 FFAVGGMVIGAGTNI

>member
-80 EIKQAVIGAQ
+80 KIKQAVIGAQ

-316 LPKGDPGQNGAPGAD
+316 LPKGDPGQDGVSPTISITTITGGHRLTITDAEGPKSADILDGATPALQIGTVATLPAGSPATAEITGTAANPVLSFGLPRGAD
-331 GAPGP
+331 ATG
-336 AGPAG
+336 
-341 DQGPQGPKGD
+341 
-351 KGDPGSA
+351 GSA
-358 AIGLG
+358 GVTTINGL
-363 GCNSAA
+363 
-369 SAVNKEISIF
+369 
-379 TDDFKP
+379 D
-385 TPSAIV
+385 
-391 TVAFNVEN
+391 
-399 TADNPSMVINNRSY
+399 
-413 GVIDCR
+413 
-419 NGNPVKAAAMRG
+419 
-431 QAHTY
+431 
-436 VLDAQNGVAFLVNP
+436 
-450 SDEAASGA
+450 
-458 SDAVESVNGQTGAVK
+458 GAVK
-473 VPVPGCGT
+473 LPV
-481 CASEASSKEKEVGS
+481 SGS
-495 LSAGFDPTASGAVL
+495 CICNSNAADKRKVLTVVTAGFDPSADGAILAVQF
-509 TVKFENPGNT
+509 KSPGNT
-519 VNGASLTVANKSYP
+519 ANGPELQIGQTVYTILHPGNLTPPAASALKKS
-533 IVDSRTYALARA
+533 
-545 DALAKKVHHFVL
+545 VHHFSMR
-557 IPGTAILLDPST
+557 GSTRAAILLDPYVAPST
-569 TASSATLDKTLTQ
+569 VNVDATLTQ
-582 EGSAA
+582 SGQAA
-587 DAKAAGDAIKNL
+587 DAKAVGTALAT
-599 REFLQGDVELTSLN
+599 RV
-613 LTSGLTTDADI
+613 
-624 NVDFGGNRLRGVN
+624 
-637 DPVEDT
+637 P
-643 DAASKGYVD
+643 
-652 EQIANISNDG
+652 
-662 NAAPSAG
+662 AAPLESDAG
-669 VCTTAANVAAK
+669 KVATVGSDGIPRWETLPAVGSLFGLCSTAAYDPSKKA
-680 VEQGYITS
+680 TS
-688 PIVGGSIVTVE
+688 VDGDIVGGAIITVE
-699 FTHDN
+699 FTN
-704 TAKNPTLD
+704 ANEAENPTLTA
-712 VNGVVGAIVY
+712 NGVTGAIVG
-722 RSMSAIDPAS
+722 RTLDPISATS
-732 LTKGIHQFVCLENY
+732 LTAGVHRFVCLNNY
-746 NKWMMLDALEWEE
+746 NKWMMLDAPDELKYIGEYTLAEDVGVWE
-759 IANITVEADV
+759 IASDLSGAPLQLKKMYFELHIQPAQVNIDNNISNTHARMTVPTWANAYGV
-769 QVVAISKDKDN
+769 NTCVSGY
-780 KPFGLRKA
+780 PMLRKTAYKENPGWGQLWEIRTLNGRNVVFRRSKGASCAATVSAGEAAGPGHITGLGLSSLDPTKAQFGAGSTVKIWGA
-788 KIMVSA
+788 KI
-794 VGSETNTKSANGELR
+794 
-809 VNGITYYYSPNLPV
+809 
-823 VGAETSRFIASSL
+823 
-836 EAITDGLIW
+836 
-845 HDSSS
+845 
-850 NNNNTYQTTG
+850 
-860 TRHTGW
+860 
-866 IATVESTLRNFA
+866 
-878 FSAVGGMVIGAGTNI
+878 
-893 KIMGVRA
+893 

>member
-80 EIKQAVIGAQ
+80 KIKQAVIGAQ

-316 LPKGDPGQNGAPGAD
+316 LPKGDHGQDGVSPTISITTITGGHRLTITDAEGPKSADILDGATPALQIGTVTTLPAGSPATAEITGTAANPVLSFGLPRGAD
-331 GAPGP
+331 ATG
-336 AGPAG
+336 
-341 DQGPQGPKGD
+341 
-351 KGDPGSA
+351 GSA
-358 AIGLG
+358 GVTTINGL
-363 GCNSAA
+363 
-369 SAVNKEISIF
+369 
-379 TDDFKP
+379 D
-385 TPSAIV
+385 
-391 TVAFNVEN
+391 
-399 TADNPSMVINNRSY
+399 
-413 GVIDCR
+413 
-419 NGNPVKAAAMRG
+419 
-431 QAHTY
+431 
-436 VLDAQNGVAFLVNP
+436 
-450 SDEAASGA
+450 
-458 SDAVESVNGQTGAVK
+458 GAVK
-473 VPVPGCGT
+473 LPVSGICICKSNAADKRKVLTGVT
-481 CASEASSKEKEVGS
+481 
-495 LSAGFDPTASGAVL
+495 AGFDPSADGAILAVQF
-509 TVKFENPGNT
+509 KSPGNT
-519 VNGASLTVANKSYP
+519 ANGPELQIGQTVYTILHPGNLTPPAASALKKS
-533 IVDSRTYALARA
+533 
-545 DALAKKVHHFVL
+545 VHHFSMR
-557 IPGTAILLDPST
+557 GSTRAAILLDPYVAPST
-569 TASSATLDKTLTQ
+569 VNVDATLTQ
-582 EGSAA
+582 SGQAA
-587 DAKAAGDAIKNL
+587 DAKIVGSALATRVPAAPLDSDAGKVATVGSDGIPRWETL
-599 REFLQGDVELTSLN
+599 PAVGSL
-613 LTSGLTTDADI
+613 
-624 NVDFGGNRLRGVN
+624 FGRCS
-637 DPVEDT
+637 T
-643 DAASKGYVD
+643 AACDAAKKATY
-652 EQIANISNDG
+652 IDG
-662 NAAPSAG
+662 SVAG
-669 VCTTAANVAAK
+669 GT
-680 VEQGYITS
+680 I
-688 PIVGGSIVTVE
+688 ITVE
-699 FTHDN
+699 FVN
-704 TAKNPTLD
+704 ANEAENPTLTA
-712 VNGVVGAIVY
+712 NGVTGAIVG
-722 RSMSAIDPAS
+722 RTLAPISATS
-732 LTKGIHQFVCLENY
+732 LTAGVHRFVCLSNY
-746 NKWMMLDALEWEE
+746 NKWMMLDAPDELEYIGEYTLAEDVGVWE
-759 IANITVEADV
+759 IASDLSGAPLQLKKMYFELHIQPAQVNIDNNISNTHARMTVPTWANAYGV
-769 QVVAISKDKDN
+769 NTCVSGY
-780 KPFGLRKA
+780 PMLRKTAYKENPGWGQLWEIRTLNGRNVVFRRSKGASFAATVSAGEAAGPGHITGLGLSSLDPTKAQFGAGSTVKIWGA
-788 KIMVSA
+788 KI
-794 VGSETNTKSANGELR
+794 
-809 VNGITYYYSPNLPV
+809 
-823 VGAETSRFIASSL
+823 
-836 EAITDGLIW
+836 
-845 HDSSS
+845 
-850 NNNNTYQTTG
+850 
-860 TRHTGW
+860 
-866 IATVESTLRNFA
+866 
-878 FSAVGGMVIGAGTNI
+878 
-893 KIMGVRA
+893 

>member
-316 LPKGDPGQNGAPGAD
+316 LPKGDPGQDGVSPTISITTITGGHRLTITDAEGPKSADILDGATPALQIGTVTTLPAGSPATAEITGTAANPVLSFGLPRGAD
-331 GAPGP
+331 ATG
-336 AGPAG
+336 
-341 DQGPQGPKGD
+341 
-351 KGDPGSA
+351 GSA
-358 AIGLG
+358 GVTTINGL
-363 GCNSAA
+363 
-369 SAVNKEISIF
+369 
-379 TDDFKP
+379 D
-385 TPSAIV
+385 
-391 TVAFNVEN
+391 
-399 TADNPSMVINNRSY
+399 
-413 GVIDCR
+413 
-419 NGNPVKAAAMRG
+419 
-431 QAHTY
+431 
-436 VLDAQNGVAFLVNP
+436 
-450 SDEAASGA
+450 
-458 SDAVESVNGQTGAVK
+458 GAVK
-473 VPVPGCGT
+473 LPV
-481 CASEASSKEKEVGS
+481 SGS
-495 LSAGFDPTASGAVL
+495 CICNSNAADKRKVLTGVTAGFDPSADGAILAVQFKSPGNTASGPEL
-509 TVKFENPGNT
+509 QIGQTVYTILHPGNLT
-519 VNGASLTVANKSYP
+519 PPAASALKKS
-533 IVDSRTYALARA
+533 
-545 DALAKKVHHFVL
+545 VHHFSMR
-557 IPGTAILLDPST
+557 GSTRAAILLDPYVAPST
-569 TASSATLDKTLTQ
+569 VNVDATLTQ
-582 EGSAA
+582 SGQAA
-587 DAKAAGDAIKNL
+587 DAKIVGSALATRVPAAPLDSDAGKVATVGSDGIPRWETL
-599 REFLQGDVELTSLN
+599 PAVGSL
-613 LTSGLTTDADI
+613 
-624 NVDFGGNRLRGVN
+624 FGRCS
-637 DPVEDT
+637 T
-643 DAASKGYVD
+643 AACDAAKKATY
-652 EQIANISNDG
+652 IDG
-662 NAAPSAG
+662 SVAG
-669 VCTTAANVAAK
+669 GT
-680 VEQGYITS
+680 I
-688 PIVGGSIVTVE
+688 ITVE
-699 FTHDN
+699 FVN
-704 TAKNPTLD
+704 ANEAENPTLTA
-712 VNGVVGAIVY
+712 NGVTGAIVG
-722 RSMSAIDPAS
+722 RTLAPISATS
-732 LTKGIHQFVCLENY
+732 LTAGVHRFVCLSNY
-746 NKWMMLDALEWEE
+746 NKWMMLDAPDELEYIGEYTLAEDVGVWE
-759 IANITVEADV
+759 IASDLSGAPLQLKKMYFELHIQPAQVNIDNNISNTHARMTVPTWANAYGV
-769 QVVAISKDKDN
+769 NTCVSVY
-780 KPFGLRKA
+780 PMLRKTAYKENPGWGQLWEIRTLNGRNVVFRRSKGASCAATVSAGEAAGPGHITGLGLSSLDPTKAQFGAGSTVKIWGA
-788 KIMVSA
+788 KI
-794 VGSETNTKSANGELR
+794 
-809 VNGITYYYSPNLPV
+809 
-823 VGAETSRFIASSL
+823 
-836 EAITDGLIW
+836 
-845 HDSSS
+845 
-850 NNNNTYQTTG
+850 
-860 TRHTGW
+860 
-866 IATVESTLRNFA
+866 
-878 FSAVGGMVIGAGTNI
+878 
-893 KIMGVRA
+893 

>member
-97 FNAAQ
+97 F
-102 AAGMAEEAASAS
+102 
-114 RDASAAASA
+114 
-123 AQTAAETA
+123 
-131 STDAS
+131 
-136 MAASDAEAA
+136 
-145 TQAASAAQAAA
+145 
-156 DQANANAER
+156 NAER

-316 LPKGDPGQNGAPGAD
+316 LPKGDPGKNGAPGAD

-351 KGDPGSA
+351 KGDPGE
-358 AIGLG
+358 IG
-363 GCNSAA
+363 
-369 SAVNKEISIF
+369 
-379 TDDFKP
+379 P
-385 TPSAIV
+385 Q
-391 TVAFNVEN
+391 
-399 TADNPSMVINNRSY
+399 
-413 GVIDCR
+413 
-419 NGNPVKAAAMRG
+419 GNPGKDGVTPNLQIGTVTTLPAGSSATAEITGTTANPMLNLGIPKGA
-431 QAHTY
+431 
-436 VLDAQNGVAFLVNP
+436 DATGGSAGVSSINDL
-450 SDEAASGA
+450 
-458 SDAVESVNGQTGAVK
+458 TGAVSLPISGSCVCNSDASDRLK
-473 VPVPGCGT
+473 VLTIV
-481 CASEASSKEKEVGS
+481 
-495 LSAGFDPTASGAVL
+495 SAGFDPSADGAILAVQF
-509 TVKFENPGNT
+509 KKPGNT
-519 VNGASLTVANKSYP
+519 ATNPELQIGQTVYAILHPTNLAPPAASALKKS
-533 IVDSRTYALARA
+533 
-545 DALAKKVHHFVL
+545 VHHFSMRGSTRV
-557 IPGTAILLDPST
+557 AILLDPYVST
-569 TASSATLDKTLTQ
+569 STIKVDATLTQ
-582 EGSAA
+582 SGQAA
-587 DAKAAGDAIKNL
+587 DAKAVGTALAT
-599 REFLQGDVELTSLN
+599 RV
-613 LTSGLTTDADI
+613 
-624 NVDFGGNRLRGVN
+624 
-637 DPVEDT
+637 P
-643 DAASKGYVD
+643 
-652 EQIANISNDG
+652 
-662 NAAPSAG
+662 AAPLESDAG
-669 VCTTAANVAAK
+669 KVATVGSDGIPRWETLPAVGSLFGLCSTAAYDPSKKA
-680 VEQGYITS
+680 TS
-688 PIVGGSIVTVE
+688 VDGDIVGGAIITVE
-699 FTHDN
+699 FTDAN
-704 TAKNPTLD
+704 EAENPTLTA
-712 VNGVVGAIVY
+712 NGVTGAIVG
-722 RSMSAIDPAS
+722 RTLDPISATS
-732 LTKGIHQFVCLENY
+732 LTAGVHRFVCLNNY

-794 VGSETNTKSANGELR
+794 VGSETNTKSANGELS

>member
-80 EIKQAVIGAQ
+80 KIKQAVIGAQ

-316 LPKGDPGQNGAPGAD
+316 LPKGDPGQDGVSPTISITTITGGHRLTITDAEGPKSADILDGATPALQIGTVTTLPAGSPATAEITGTAANPVLSFGLPRGAD
-331 GAPGP
+331 ATG
-336 AGPAG
+336 
-341 DQGPQGPKGD
+341 
-351 KGDPGSA
+351 GSA
-358 AIGLG
+358 GVTTINGL
-363 GCNSAA
+363 
-369 SAVNKEISIF
+369 
-379 TDDFKP
+379 D
-385 TPSAIV
+385 
-391 TVAFNVEN
+391 
-399 TADNPSMVINNRSY
+399 
-413 GVIDCR
+413 
-419 NGNPVKAAAMRG
+419 
-431 QAHTY
+431 
-436 VLDAQNGVAFLVNP
+436 
-450 SDEAASGA
+450 
-458 SDAVESVNGQTGAVK
+458 GAVK
-473 VPVPGCGT
+473 LPV
-481 CASEASSKEKEVGS
+481 SGS
-495 LSAGFDPTASGAVL
+495 CICNSNAADKRKVLTVVTAGFDPSADGAILAVQF
-509 TVKFENPGNT
+509 KSPGNT
-519 VNGASLTVANKSYP
+519 ANGPELQIGQTVYTILHPGNLTPPAASALKKS
-533 IVDSRTYALARA
+533 
-545 DALAKKVHHFVL
+545 VHHFSMR
-557 IPGTAILLDPST
+557 GSTRAAILLDPYVAPST
-569 TASSATLDKTLTQ
+569 VNVDATLTQ
-582 EGSAA
+582 SGQAA
-587 DAKAAGDAIKNL
+587 DAKAVGTALAT
-599 REFLQGDVELTSLN
+599 RV
-613 LTSGLTTDADI
+613 
-624 NVDFGGNRLRGVN
+624 
-637 DPVEDT
+637 P
-643 DAASKGYVD
+643 
-652 EQIANISNDG
+652 
-662 NAAPSAG
+662 AAPLESDAG
-669 VCTTAANVAAK
+669 KVATVGSDGIPRWETLPAVGSLFGLCSTAAYDPSKKATSVAGA
-680 VEQGYITS
+680 
-688 PIVGGSIVTVE
+688 IVGGAIITVE
-699 FTHDN
+699 FTN
-704 TAKNPTLD
+704 ANEAENPTLTA
-712 VNGVVGAIVY
+712 NGVTGAIVG
-722 RSMSAIDPAS
+722 RTLDPISATS
-732 LTKGIHQFVCLENY
+732 LTAGVHRFVCLNNY
-746 NKWMMLDALEWEE
+746 NKWMMLDAPDELKYIGEYTLAEDVGVWE
-759 IANITVEADV
+759 IASDLSGAPLQLKKMYFELHIQPAQVNIDNNISNTHARMTVPTWANAYGV
-769 QVVAISKDKDN
+769 NTCVSGY
-780 KPFGLRKA
+780 PMLRKTAYKENPGWGQLWEIRTLNGRNVVFRRSKGASCAATVSAGEAAGPGHITGLGLSSLDPTKAQFGAGSTVKIWGA
-788 KIMVSA
+788 KI
-794 VGSETNTKSANGELR
+794 
-809 VNGITYYYSPNLPV
+809 
-823 VGAETSRFIASSL
+823 
-836 EAITDGLIW
+836 
-845 HDSSS
+845 
-850 NNNNTYQTTG
+850 
-860 TRHTGW
+860 
-866 IATVESTLRNFA
+866 
-878 FSAVGGMVIGAGTNI
+878 
-893 KIMGVRA
+893 

>member
-316 LPKGDPGQNGAPGAD
+316 LPKGDPGQDGVSPTISITTITGGHRLTITDAEGPKSADILDGATPALQIGTVTTLPAGSPATAEITGTAANPVLSFGLPRGAD
-331 GAPGP
+331 ATG
-336 AGPAG
+336 
-341 DQGPQGPKGD
+341 
-351 KGDPGSA
+351 GSA
-358 AIGLG
+358 GVTTINGL
-363 GCNSAA
+363 
-369 SAVNKEISIF
+369 
-379 TDDFKP
+379 D
-385 TPSAIV
+385 
-391 TVAFNVEN
+391 
-399 TADNPSMVINNRSY
+399 
-413 GVIDCR
+413 
-419 NGNPVKAAAMRG
+419 
-431 QAHTY
+431 
-436 VLDAQNGVAFLVNP
+436 
-450 SDEAASGA
+450 
-458 SDAVESVNGQTGAVK
+458 GAVK
-473 VPVPGCGT
+473 LPV
-481 CASEASSKEKEVGS
+481 SGS
-495 LSAGFDPTASGAVL
+495 CICNSNAADKRKVLTVVTAGFDPSADGAILAVQFKSPGNTASGPEL
-509 TVKFENPGNT
+509 QIGQTVYTILHPGNLT
-519 VNGASLTVANKSYP
+519 PPAASALKKS
-533 IVDSRTYALARA
+533 
-545 DALAKKVHHFVL
+545 VHHFSMR
-557 IPGTAILLDPST
+557 GSTRAAILLDPYVAPST
-569 TASSATLDKTLTQ
+569 VNVDATLTQ
-582 EGSAA
+582 SGQAA
-587 DAKAAGDAIKNL
+587 DAKAVGTALAT
-599 REFLQGDVELTSLN
+599 RV
-613 LTSGLTTDADI
+613 
-624 NVDFGGNRLRGVN
+624 
-637 DPVEDT
+637 P
-643 DAASKGYVD
+643 
-652 EQIANISNDG
+652 
-662 NAAPSAG
+662 AAPLESDAG
-669 VCTTAANVAAK
+669 KVATVGSDGIPRWETLPAVGSLFGLCSTAAYDPSKKA
-680 VEQGYITS
+680 TS
-688 PIVGGSIVTVE
+688 VDGDIVGGAIITVE
-699 FTHDN
+699 FTN
-704 TAKNPTLD
+704 ANEAENPTLTA
-712 VNGVVGAIVY
+712 NGVTGAIVG
-722 RSMSAIDPAS
+722 RTLDPISATS
-732 LTKGIHQFVCLENY
+732 LTAGVHRFVCLNNY

-794 VGSETNTKSANGELR
+794 VGSETNTKSANGELS

>member
-285 PKISQTGIN
+285 PKISQTWIN

-316 LPKGDPGQNGAPGAD
+316 LPKGDPGQDGVSPTISITTITGGHRLTITDAEGPKSADILDGATPALQIGTVTTLPAGSPATAEITGTAANPVLSFGLPRGAD
-331 GAPGP
+331 ATG
-336 AGPAG
+336 
-341 DQGPQGPKGD
+341 
-351 KGDPGSA
+351 GSA
-358 AIGLG
+358 GVTTINGL
-363 GCNSAA
+363 
-369 SAVNKEISIF
+369 
-379 TDDFKP
+379 D
-385 TPSAIV
+385 
-391 TVAFNVEN
+391 
-399 TADNPSMVINNRSY
+399 
-413 GVIDCR
+413 
-419 NGNPVKAAAMRG
+419 
-431 QAHTY
+431 
-436 VLDAQNGVAFLVNP
+436 
-450 SDEAASGA
+450 
-458 SDAVESVNGQTGAVK
+458 GAVK
-473 VPVPGCGT
+473 LPV
-481 CASEASSKEKEVGS
+481 SGS
-495 LSAGFDPTASGAVL
+495 CICNSNAADKRKVLTGVTAGFDPSADGAILAVQFKSPGNTASGPEL
-509 TVKFENPGNT
+509 QIGQTVYTILHPGNLT
-519 VNGASLTVANKSYP
+519 PPAASALKKS
-533 IVDSRTYALARA
+533 
-545 DALAKKVHHFVL
+545 VHHFSMR
-557 IPGTAILLDPST
+557 GSTREAILLDPYVAPST
-569 TASSATLDKTLTQ
+569 VNVDATLTQ
-582 EGSAA
+582 SGQAA
-587 DAKAAGDAIKNL
+587 DAKIVGSALATRVPAAPLDSDAGKVATVGSDGIPRWETL
-599 REFLQGDVELTSLN
+599 PAVGSL
-613 LTSGLTTDADI
+613 
-624 NVDFGGNRLRGVN
+624 FGRCS
-637 DPVEDT
+637 T
-643 DAASKGYVD
+643 AACDAAKKATY
-652 EQIANISNDG
+652 IDG
-662 NAAPSAG
+662 SVAG
-669 VCTTAANVAAK
+669 GT
-680 VEQGYITS
+680 I
-688 PIVGGSIVTVE
+688 ITVE
-699 FTHDN
+699 FVN
-704 TAKNPTLD
+704 ANEAENPTLTA
-712 VNGVVGAIVY
+712 NGVTGAIVG
-722 RSMSAIDPAS
+722 RTLAPISATS
-732 LTKGIHQFVCLENY
+732 LTAGVHRFVCLSNY
-746 NKWMMLDALEWEE
+746 NKWMMLDAPDELEYIGEYTLAEDVGVWE
-759 IANITVEADV
+759 IASDLSGAPLQLKKMYFELHIQPAQVNIDNNISNTHARMTVPTWANAYGV
-769 QVVAISKDKDN
+769 NTCVSGY
-780 KPFGLRKA
+780 PMLRKTAYKENPGWGQLWEIRTLNGRNVVFRRSKGASCAATVSAGEAAGPGHITGLGLSSLDPTKAQFGAGSTVKIWGA
-788 KIMVSA
+788 KI
-794 VGSETNTKSANGELR
+794 
-809 VNGITYYYSPNLPV
+809 
-823 VGAETSRFIASSL
+823 
-836 EAITDGLIW
+836 
-845 HDSSS
+845 
-850 NNNNTYQTTG
+850 
-860 TRHTGW
+860 
-866 IATVESTLRNFA
+866 
-878 FSAVGGMVIGAGTNI
+878 
-893 KIMGVRA
+893 

>member
-316 LPKGDPGQNGAPGAD
+316 LPKGDPGQDGVSPTISITTITGGHRLTITDAEGPKSADILDGATPALQIGTVTTLPAGSPATAEITGTAANPVLSFGLPRGAD
-331 GAPGP
+331 ATG
-336 AGPAG
+336 
-341 DQGPQGPKGD
+341 
-351 KGDPGSA
+351 GSA
-358 AIGLG
+358 GVTTINGL
-363 GCNSAA
+363 
-369 SAVNKEISIF
+369 
-379 TDDFKP
+379 D
-385 TPSAIV
+385 
-391 TVAFNVEN
+391 
-399 TADNPSMVINNRSY
+399 
-413 GVIDCR
+413 
-419 NGNPVKAAAMRG
+419 
-431 QAHTY
+431 
-436 VLDAQNGVAFLVNP
+436 
-450 SDEAASGA
+450 
-458 SDAVESVNGQTGAVK
+458 GAVK
-473 VPVPGCGT
+473 LPV
-481 CASEASSKEKEVGS
+481 SGS
-495 LSAGFDPTASGAVL
+495 CICNSNAADKRKVLTGVTAGFDPSADGAILAVQF
-509 TVKFENPGNT
+509 KSPGNT
-519 VNGASLTVANKSYP
+519 ANGPELQIGQTVYTILHPGNLTPPAASALKKS
-533 IVDSRTYALARA
+533 
-545 DALAKKVHHFVL
+545 VHHFSMR
-557 IPGTAILLDPST
+557 GSARTAILLDPYVAPST
-569 TASSATLDKTLTQ
+569 VNVDATLTQ
-582 EGSAA
+582 SGQAA
-587 DAKAAGDAIKNL
+587 DAKIVGSALATRVPAAPLDSDAGKVATVGSDGIPRWETL
-599 REFLQGDVELTSLN
+599 PAVGSL
-613 LTSGLTTDADI
+613 
-624 NVDFGGNRLRGVN
+624 FGRCS
-637 DPVEDT
+637 T
-643 DAASKGYVD
+643 AACDAAKKATY
-652 EQIANISNDG
+652 IDG
-662 NAAPSAG
+662 SVAG
-669 VCTTAANVAAK
+669 GT
-680 VEQGYITS
+680 I
-688 PIVGGSIVTVE
+688 ITVE
-699 FTHDN
+699 FVN
-704 TAKNPTLD
+704 ANEAENPTLTA
-712 VNGVVGAIVY
+712 NGVTGAIVG
-722 RSMSAIDPAS
+722 RTLAPISATS
-732 LTKGIHQFVCLENY
+732 LTAGVHRFVCLSNY
-746 NKWMMLDALEWEE
+746 NKWMMLDAPDELEYIGEYTLAEDVGVWE
-759 IANITVEADV
+759 IASDLSGAPLQLKKMYFELHIQPAQVNIDNNISNTHARMTVPTWANAYGV
-769 QVVAISKDKDN
+769 NTCVSGY
-780 KPFGLRKA
+780 PMLRKTAYKENPGWGQLWEIRTLNGRNVVFRRSKGASCAATVSAGEAAGPGHITGLGLSSLDPTKAQFGAGSTVKIWGA
-788 KIMVSA
+788 KI
-794 VGSETNTKSANGELR
+794 
-809 VNGITYYYSPNLPV
+809 
-823 VGAETSRFIASSL
+823 
-836 EAITDGLIW
+836 
-845 HDSSS
+845 
-850 NNNNTYQTTG
+850 
-860 TRHTGW
+860 
-866 IATVESTLRNFA
+866 
-878 FSAVGGMVIGAGTNI
+878 
-893 KIMGVRA
+893 

>member
-80 EIKQAVIGAQ
+80 KIKQAVIGAQ

-316 LPKGDPGQNGAPGAD
+316 LPKGDPGQDGVSPTISITTITGGHRLTITDAEGPKSADILDGATPALQIGTVTTLPAGSPATAEITGTAANPVLSFGLPRGAD
-331 GAPGP
+331 ATG
-336 AGPAG
+336 
-341 DQGPQGPKGD
+341 
-351 KGDPGSA
+351 GSA
-358 AIGLG
+358 GVTTINGL
-363 GCNSAA
+363 
-369 SAVNKEISIF
+369 
-379 TDDFKP
+379 D
-385 TPSAIV
+385 
-391 TVAFNVEN
+391 
-399 TADNPSMVINNRSY
+399 
-413 GVIDCR
+413 
-419 NGNPVKAAAMRG
+419 
-431 QAHTY
+431 
-436 VLDAQNGVAFLVNP
+436 
-450 SDEAASGA
+450 
-458 SDAVESVNGQTGAVK
+458 GAVK
-473 VPVPGCGT
+473 LPV
-481 CASEASSKEKEVGS
+481 SGS
-495 LSAGFDPTASGAVL
+495 CICNSNAADKRKVLTGVTAGFDPSADGAILAVQFKSPGNTASGPEL
-509 TVKFENPGNT
+509 QIGQTVYTILHPGNLT
-519 VNGASLTVANKSYP
+519 PPAASALKKS
-533 IVDSRTYALARA
+533 
-545 DALAKKVHHFVL
+545 VHHFSMR
-557 IPGTAILLDPST
+557 GSTRAAILLDPYVST
-569 TASSATLDKTLTQ
+569 SSVTVDDTLTQ
-582 EGSAA
+582 SGQAA
-587 DAKAAGDAIKNL
+587 DAKIVGSALATRVPAAPLDSDAGKVATVGSDGIPRWETL
-599 REFLQGDVELTSLN
+599 PAVGSL
-613 LTSGLTTDADI
+613 
-624 NVDFGGNRLRGVN
+624 FGRCS
-637 DPVEDT
+637 T
-643 DAASKGYVD
+643 AACDAAKKATY
-652 EQIANISNDG
+652 IDG
-662 NAAPSAG
+662 SVAG
-669 VCTTAANVAAK
+669 GT
-680 VEQGYITS
+680 I
-688 PIVGGSIVTVE
+688 ITVE
-699 FTHDN
+699 FVN
-704 TAKNPTLD
+704 ANEAENPTLTA
-712 VNGVVGAIVY
+712 NGVTGAIVG
-722 RSMSAIDPAS
+722 RTLAPISATS
-732 LTKGIHQFVCLENY
+732 LTAGVHRFVCLSNY
-746 NKWMMLDALEWEE
+746 NKWMMLDAPDELEYIGEYTLAEDVGVWE
-759 IANITVEADV
+759 IASDLSGAPLQLKKMYFELHIQPAQVNIDNNISNTHARMTVPTWANAYGV
-769 QVVAISKDKDN
+769 NTCVSGY
-780 KPFGLRKA
+780 PMLRKTAYKEDPGWGQLWEIRTLNGRNVVFRRSKGASCGATVSAGEAAGPGHITGLGLSSLDPTKAQFGAGSTVKIWGA
-788 KIMVSA
+788 KI
-794 VGSETNTKSANGELR
+794 
-809 VNGITYYYSPNLPV
+809 
-823 VGAETSRFIASSL
+823 
-836 EAITDGLIW
+836 
-845 HDSSS
+845 
-850 NNNNTYQTTG
+850 
-860 TRHTGW
+860 
-866 IATVESTLRNFA
+866 
-878 FSAVGGMVIGAGTNI
+878 
-893 KIMGVRA
+893 

>member
-80 EIKQAVIGAQ
+80 KIKQAVIGAQ

-285 PKISQTGIN
+285 PRI
-294 TMQMGFD
+294 MQPESNIMQIAFD
-301 PSKPGMTSVQPRQIV
+301 ASKSGMTSVQARQIV
-316 LPKGDPGQNGAPGAD
+316 IPKGDPGQD

-336 AGPAG
+336 AGDPGPKG
-341 DQGPQGPKGD
+341 DKGD

-369 SAVNKEISIF
+369 NVVNKEISIY

-385 TPSAIV
+385 IMSAIV
-391 TVAFNVEN
+391 TVAFRIEN
-399 TADNPSMVINNRSY
+399 TADNPSLVINNKSY
-413 GVIDCR
+413 GIIDCR
-419 NGNPVKAAAMRG
+419 NGQPVKAAAMCG

-436 VLDAQNGVAFLVNP
+436 VLDPQNSVAFL
-450 SDEAASGA
+450 
-458 SDAVESVNGQTGAVK
+458 
-473 VPVPGCGT
+473 
-481 CASEASSKEKEVGS
+481 
-495 LSAGFDPTASGAVL
+495 
-509 TVKFENPGNT
+509 
-519 VNGASLTVANKSYP
+519 
-533 IVDSRTYALARA
+533 
-545 DALAKKVHHFVL
+545 
-557 IPGTAILLDPST
+557 LDPN
-569 TASSATLDKTLTQ
+569 TATSSVTLDKTLTQ
-582 EGSAA
+582 EGQAA
-587 DAKAAGDAIKNL
+587 DAKAVGDKIKEVRDNFTSGNEQLAGTDLTLQDPADADHGVALQLGAKIVDSSGFPTAQRLYPTGIYGDEPVIIGNL
-599 REFLQGDVELTSLN
+599 ADPQDPRDAVSRQYLDDRLGALPASGTAVWRLLGEYDFANEQVGVIELTNLGGLTDIYFRWEGISNTSATKSGMIITVNSVVAALGEGDIIPIQSSSQSKLYGYTSAHWNGLSWDARTTGGAISPENYSANAYWRGQYNQKLN
-613 LTSGLTTDADI
+613 VGACNEIKISQPGLDYKATSGILRI
-624 NVDFGGNRLRGVN
+624 YGG
-637 DPVEDT
+637 
-643 DAASKGYVD
+643 K
-652 EQIANISNDG
+652 
-662 NAAPSAG
+662 
-669 VCTTAANVAAK
+669 
-680 VEQGYITS
+680 
-688 PIVGGSIVTVE
+688 
-699 FTHDN
+699 
-704 TAKNPTLD
+704 
-712 VNGVVGAIVY
+712 
-722 RSMSAIDPAS
+722 
-732 LTKGIHQFVCLENY
+732 
-746 NKWMMLDALEWEE
+746 
-759 IANITVEADV
+759 
-769 QVVAISKDKDN
+769 
-780 KPFGLRKA
+780 
-788 KIMVSA
+788 
-794 VGSETNTKSANGELR
+794 
-809 VNGITYYYSPNLPV
+809 
-823 VGAETSRFIASSL
+823 
-836 EAITDGLIW
+836 
-845 HDSSS
+845 
-850 NNNNTYQTTG
+850 
-860 TRHTGW
+860 
-866 IATVESTLRNFA
+866 
-878 FSAVGGMVIGAGTNI
+878 
-893 KIMGVRA
+893 

>member
-316 LPKGDPGQNGAPGAD
+316 LPKGDPG
-331 GAPGP
+331 
-336 AGPAG
+336 
-341 DQGPQGPKGD
+341 
-351 KGDPGSA
+351 SA

-399 TADNPSMVINNRSY
+399 TADNPSLVINNRSY

-419 NGNPVKAAAMRG
+419 NGNPVKAAAMCG

-495 LSAGFDPTASGAVL
+495 LSAGFDPTARGAVL

-613 LTSGLTTDADI
+613 LTAGLTTDADI

-669 VCTTAANVAAK
+669 VCTTVANVAAK
-680 VEQGYITS
+680 VEQGYIKS

-699 FTHDN
+699 FTNDN

-746 NKWMMLDALEWEE
+746 NKWIMLDALEWEE

-850 NNNNTYQTTG
+850 NNNNTYQATG

-866 IATVESTLRNFA
+866 IATVESTLRHFA

>member
-80 EIKQAVIGAQ
+80 KIKQAVIGAQ

-316 LPKGDPGQNGAPGAD
+316 LPKGDPGQDGVSPTISITTITGGHRLTITDAEGPKSADILDGATPALQIGTVATLPAGSPATAEITGTAANPVLSFGLPRGAD
-331 GAPGP
+331 ATG
-336 AGPAG
+336 
-341 DQGPQGPKGD
+341 
-351 KGDPGSA
+351 GSA
-358 AIGLG
+358 GVTTINGL
-363 GCNSAA
+363 
-369 SAVNKEISIF
+369 
-379 TDDFKP
+379 D
-385 TPSAIV
+385 
-391 TVAFNVEN
+391 
-399 TADNPSMVINNRSY
+399 
-413 GVIDCR
+413 
-419 NGNPVKAAAMRG
+419 
-431 QAHTY
+431 
-436 VLDAQNGVAFLVNP
+436 
-450 SDEAASGA
+450 
-458 SDAVESVNGQTGAVK
+458 GAVK
-473 VPVPGCGT
+473 LPV
-481 CASEASSKEKEVGS
+481 SGS
-495 LSAGFDPTASGAVL
+495 CICNSNAADKRKVLTVVTAGFDPSADGAILAVQFKSPGNTASGPEL
-509 TVKFENPGNT
+509 QIGQTVYTILHPGNLT
-519 VNGASLTVANKSYP
+519 PPAASALKKS
-533 IVDSRTYALARA
+533 
-545 DALAKKVHHFVL
+545 VHHFSMR
-557 IPGTAILLDPST
+557 GSTRAAILLDPYVAPST
-569 TASSATLDKTLTQ
+569 VNVDATLTQ
-582 EGSAA
+582 SGQAA
-587 DAKAAGDAIKNL
+587 DAKAVGTALAT
-599 REFLQGDVELTSLN
+599 RV
-613 LTSGLTTDADI
+613 
-624 NVDFGGNRLRGVN
+624 
-637 DPVEDT
+637 P
-643 DAASKGYVD
+643 
-652 EQIANISNDG
+652 
-662 NAAPSAG
+662 AAPLESDAG
-669 VCTTAANVAAK
+669 KVATVGSDGIPRWETLPAVGSLFGLCSTAAYDPSKKA
-680 VEQGYITS
+680 TS
-688 PIVGGSIVTVE
+688 VDGDIVGGAIITVE
-699 FTHDN
+699 FTN
-704 TAKNPTLD
+704 ANEAENPTLTA
-712 VNGVVGAIVY
+712 NGVTGAIVG
-722 RSMSAIDPAS
+722 RTLDPISATS
-732 LTKGIHQFVCLENY
+732 LTAGVHRFVCLNNY
-746 NKWMMLDALEWEE
+746 NKWMMLDAPDELKYIGEYTLAEDVGVWE
-759 IANITVEADV
+759 IASDLSGAPLQLKKMYFELHIQPAQVNIDNNISNTHARMTVPTWANAYGVNTCVSGYPMMRKTAYKENPGWGQLWEIRTLNGRNVVFRRSKGASCAATVSAGEAAGPGHITGLGLSSLDPTKA
-769 QVVAISKDKDN
+769 Q
-780 KPFGLRKA
+780 FGAGSTVKIWGA
-788 KIMVSA
+788 KI
-794 VGSETNTKSANGELR
+794 
-809 VNGITYYYSPNLPV
+809 
-823 VGAETSRFIASSL
+823 
-836 EAITDGLIW
+836 
-845 HDSSS
+845 
-850 NNNNTYQTTG
+850 
-860 TRHTGW
+860 
-866 IATVESTLRNFA
+866 
-878 FSAVGGMVIGAGTNI
+878 
-893 KIMGVRA
+893 